1 MNLEPELSVGHNTCS
16 CSFCKINKINKQS
29 IRRFVFGRTEF
40 NLLRGLRGLEQ
51 KKPKLRTVAIS
62 ARTKK
67 LEKESNELPDLED
80 LDIRLKK
87 IEWIAIGRDQ
97 LLVFNEKLFCEFL

>member
-1 MNLEPELSVGHNTCS
+1 MNLEQELSVGHNMCS

-51 KKPKLRTVAIS
+51 KKLKLRTIAIS

-67 LEKESNELPDLED
+67 MEKEANELPDLIE
-80 LDIRLKK
+80 LEKTLKK
-87 IEWIAIGRDQ
+87 II
-97 LLVFNEKLFCEFL
+97 C